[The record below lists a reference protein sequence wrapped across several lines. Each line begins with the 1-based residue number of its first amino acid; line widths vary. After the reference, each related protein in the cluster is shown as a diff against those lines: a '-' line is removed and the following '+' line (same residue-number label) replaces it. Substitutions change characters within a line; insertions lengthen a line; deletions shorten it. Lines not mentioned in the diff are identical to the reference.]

1 MNLSAS
7 LEEYLSAIYTLSKK
21 NEAVRVTDIATL
33 LGVKKSSTNT
43 ALNHLKE
50 QGLINYEK
58 YKAITLTK
66 TGTARADFLS
76 KRHSIFKKFLT
87 DIIKTDEDLA
97 EVEAEKLSHC
107 VSCHT
112 TAKLEKYIR
121 DILESNNKKI

>member
-21 NEAVRVTDIATL
+21 NAAVRVTDIAML
-33 LGVKKSSTNT
+33 LGVQKSSTNT
-43 ALNHLKE
+43 ALKHLKE

-58 YKAITLTK
+58 YKAITLTQM
-66 TGTARADFLS
+66 GIARADYLS
-76 KRHSIFKKFLT
+76 KRHSLFKQFLT
-87 DIIKTDEDLA
+87 DIIQTEEELA

-112 TAKLEKYIR
+112 TAKLEKYIE
-121 DILESNNKKI
+121 DVLEQKNRK